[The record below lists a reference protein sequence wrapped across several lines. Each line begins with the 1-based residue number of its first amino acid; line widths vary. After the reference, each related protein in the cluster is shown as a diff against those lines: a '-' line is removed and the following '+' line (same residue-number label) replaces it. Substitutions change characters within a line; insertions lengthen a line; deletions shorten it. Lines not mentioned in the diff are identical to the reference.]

1 MYYYIIQL
9 GLIQLGHVRAGISF
23 TTTNNVTNKN
33 ILEYDHTYFFISHC
47 CFHATVA
54 KFCDWHSDISFQK
67 LCVFVGFKQQYNH
80 QPQSNCKG
88 TNIQKWSFVTQT
100 KSLKLGCPG
109 ERGMLLNSFLKI
121 TELKVLRNDTSILLI
136 IFSSK
141 SNHKN
146 VTIFLLRRKMK
157 PNHLYRRKTWIFVK
171 NCIKYCRQI
180 IYAIQR
186 VLTTFLNYW
195 VSNDL
200 TWKDKHKQKFTIRL

>member
-141 SNHKN
+141 SNH
-146 VTIFLLRRKMK
+146 
-157 PNHLYRRKTWIFVK
+157 
-171 NCIKYCRQI
+171 
-180 IYAIQR
+180 
-186 VLTTFLNYW
+186 
-195 VSNDL
+195 
-200 TWKDKHKQKFTIRL
+200 